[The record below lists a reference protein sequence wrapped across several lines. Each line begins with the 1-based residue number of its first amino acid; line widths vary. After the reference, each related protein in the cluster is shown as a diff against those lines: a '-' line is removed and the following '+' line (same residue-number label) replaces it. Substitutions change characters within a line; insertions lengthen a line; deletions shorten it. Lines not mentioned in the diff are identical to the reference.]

1 MGGSWKGRCVMGEKR
16 NSEKL
21 VRDPEFLAEYMKGS
35 LAADIEEAMEEL
47 GISQSEL
54 AARLGK
60 SRQYVGKVLK
70 EENLNNFT
78 IDSIAKIAAALER
91 DVVLRL
97 KRDKEIVEIKPFR
110 KER

>member
-1 MGGSWKGRCVMGEKR
+1 MGETRKP
-16 NSEKL
+16 EKL
-21 VRDPEFLAEYMKGS
+21 VRDPEFLSEYLKGS
-35 LAADIEEAMEEL
+35 LIADIEEAMEEQ

-97 KRDKEIVEIKPFR
+97 KRDKEIVEIRPFKKTR
-110 KER
+110 